1 MAEIR
6 IQKRSKNHRVNWK
19 SVKSNECDF
28 QSMVDERFID
38 MCAVCKQG
46 VTKTMMIYKNGR
58 VFHQRCFETKGN
70 MFPPINQ
77 EIAQLSA
84 RTRIELVEMKNLKVR
99 SDAGLLRKTKPSK
112 KKVSRKKASKKS
124 RITKKPSKSK
134 PRKKR

>member
-1 MAEIR
+1 
-6 IQKRSKNHRVNWK
+6 
-19 SVKSNECDF
+19 
-28 QSMVDERFID
+28 MVDERFID

-112 KKVSRKKASKKS
+112 KKVSKRS

>member
-1 MAEIR
+1 
-6 IQKRSKNHRVNWK
+6 
-19 SVKSNECDF
+19 
-28 QSMVDERFID
+28 
-38 MCAVCKQG
+38 
-46 VTKTMMIYKNGR
+46 
-58 VFHQRCFETKGN
+58 
-70 MFPPINQ
+70 MFPPTNQ

-99 SDAGLLRKTKPSK
+99 LDAGLLRKTKPSK